1 MRRVIVAAVACTPLA
16 CGFLESPTPNVD
28 VSGTWALRSIS
39 GATLTDEPATIGGTY
54 SVKGSALTLTE
65 FSEPGPP
72 PITVTLTVSV
82 SHGTL
87 TTWQG
92 TVNRIYTRQ

>member
-72 PITVTLTVSV
+72 PH
-82 SHGTL
+82 HGDADGVCQPRHAHDL
-87 TTWQG
+87 AG
-92 TVNRIYTRQ
+92 